1 MVSPAP
7 SIAETRTVKGE
18 AEQWT
23 VKDTHQENISFS
35 NVRPVDVKVRGLTVE
50 VDAPKSIMQK
60 LSFKKKTPKDPEQGH
75 SDRKRILDTISADFP
90 QGSLSAILG
99 SSGSGKTTLL
109 NILSRRMRS
118 SNLTV
123 AGLVEFNGSPKLSSI
138 SNAYVTQMDLLLPTL
153 TVRETLLYAA
163 ALRLPASTNA
173 EKRKQLVEEIILEL
187 GLKECA
193 STYVGDGESHKGC
206 SGGERR
212 RVSIGVQMLSNPSV
226 LFCDEPT
233 TGLDA
238 TSAYQL
244 VKTLK
249 SLSQKGRT
257 IICTIH
263 QPRHDIFF
271 LFDRITLLS
280 QGHSLYSGP
289 TDGAL
294 PWFEGLLPGSFHKRV
309 NPADYLIQ
317 IAAVDSRT
325 PEAESETQGR
335 LNMLIQAWKKESPI
349 RFDGSTS
356 KEGKDLPNPINDDD
370 HGKIEAAPLA
380 RQIAVLTSRTL
391 KTTIRD
397 PMGLAAA
404 WMEAILMAL
413 VCGLVFLQLGKDQ
426 AGIRSREA
434 ALYISA
440 GLQGY
445 LVLLYETWRLAGVD
459 IALFDRERGEGVIGV
474 VAWMVSRRLARG
486 MLEDVAVPF
495 LFSVIFYFMCGFDA
509 DGVQFLKFFAVILL
523 NQLISVT
530 FAVVCVGVSRDFSIA
545 TLVGNLS
552 FTVQSFS
559 CGFFIQA
566 NSIPVYV
573 RWLKWIAYIYY
584 AFAALA
590 VNEFTDEY
598 YDCPTGN
605 AATDPN
611 CLQYRGNFI
620 LQNLSFHRN
629 WYAVPVVVMLAFV
642 VGFGILGGLLLKF
655 WTVDIRVGGVQ
666 QPKEASRK
674 DKLTKTR
681 SERDPTPPIDV
692 DLLDFSLVIEKPL
705 ARGEEAKHKTILH
718 GVTTRFEAGAV
729 NVIMGPSGSGKSS
742 LLNTMAL
749 RVHSSPLVRYRA
761 GGRMLLNGVDP
772 GDSIVRSLCSYVTQD
787 DNSLLPYLT
796 VREMLHFAAGLRLP
810 KEMSKEQKRQ
820 KAEEVILKLGL
831 RDCADTLIGSE
842 FIKGISGGEKR
853 RVSIAV
859 QILTEPRILI
869 ADEPTSGLD
878 AFTAS
883 SILDVLNTL
892 AQEGRTVIITIHQ
905 SRSELFNQF
914 GNLLLLAKGG
924 HVAYSGTAADMIAYF
939 TALGHPYPPMS
950 NPSDWAL
957 DLISVDLRSA
967 KEEEL
972 SRAKVQKILDAYD
985 PKAHFDFAKHR
996 QVALPGELGRM
1007 RKRMAPFYVALPIL
1021 LRRGV
1026 LNFKRQPNL
1035 GAARIGQVIGLGGA
1049 LALFFA
1055 PLGRDYYDAS
1065 MNIVGGIQEIL
1076 PIYFVGMLQNVA
1088 MYPNERD
1095 VFYKENEDRA
1105 YSLEAFFVSYT
1116 MLEVPFE
1123 IVSALLFSL
1132 LGCIAINLKRTVP
1145 MYFIVALNAFCI
1157 VSCGESIG
1165 IIFNTLFQ
1173 STGFALNVTSTIL
1186 SIGTFMSGLLSVD
1199 MPGFLE
1205 GINYISP
1212 LKYATENLMPYT
1224 LRGMTFTCE
1233 DFQRLPDGRCPLE
1246 TGEQVLQLF
1255 NMDIDPAPRLG
1266 AVVATTVVYRIVA
1279 YLVLRL
1285 VRTDVG
1291 GLWRRGRRE

>member
-1 MVSPAP
+1 MASPTLSDAD
-7 SIAETRTVKGE
+7 TRTVKGE

-35 NVRPVDVKVRGLTVE
+35 NVRPVNVKVRDLTVE
-50 VDAPKSIMQK
+50 VDAPKSLAQR
-60 LSFKKKTPKDPEQGH
+60 LSFKKKPSADPERGNA
-75 SDRKRILDTISADFP
+75 DRKRILDTISADFP

-99 SSGSGKTTLL
+99 SSGSGKTTML

-118 SNLTV
+118 SNLNVTGV
-123 AGLVEFNGSPKLSSI
+123 VEFNGSPKLSSI

-163 ALRLPASTNA
+163 ALRLPATTDTA
-173 EKRKQLVEEIILEL
+173 KRAQLVEEVILEL

-249 SLSQKGRT
+249 SLALKGRT

-280 QGHSLYSGP
+280 QGHALYSGL

-294 PWFEGLLPGSFHKRV
+294 PWFEDLLPGSFHKRV

-317 IAAVDSRT
+317 VAAVDSRT
-325 PEAESETQGR
+325 PEAETETQGR
-335 LNMLIQAWKKESPI
+335 LNMLIQAWKKESPM
-349 RFDGSTS
+349 RFDSS
-356 KEGKDLPNPINDDD
+356 SNKEASHAASGFAVDEHAKS
-370 HGKIEAAPLA
+370 EAAPLM
-380 RQIAVLTSRTL
+380 RQIAVLTSRTIR
-391 KTTIRD
+391 TTIRD

-404 WMEAILMAL
+404 WMEAVLMSL

-426 AGIRSREA
+426 GGIRSREA

-474 VAWMVSRRLARG
+474 TAWMISRRLARG
-486 MLEDVAVPF
+486 LLEDVAVPF

-509 DGVQFLKFFAVILL
+509 DGVQFFKFYAVIFL
-523 NQLISVT
+523 NQLIAVN
-530 FAVVCVGVSRDFSIA
+530 FAVLCVGVSRDFSIA

-598 YDCPTGN
+598 YDCPSGD
-605 AATDPN
+605 AATDPD

-620 LQNLSFHRN
+620 LQNLSFDPN
-629 WYAVPVVVMLAFV
+629 WYVIPVIVMLAFV
-642 VGFGILGGLLLKF
+642 VIFMLIGGLLLKF

-666 QPKEASRK
+666 QPKEIAQK

-692 DLLDFSLVIEKPL
+692 DLLDFSLAIEKPL
-705 ARGEEAKHKTILH
+705 ARGELKQKTILH
-718 GVTTRFEAGAV
+718 SVTTRFEAGAV

-810 KEMSKEQKRQ
+810 KEMTKEQKRQ

-883 SILDVLNTL
+883 SILDVLNSL

-905 SRSELFNQF
+905 SRSELFDQF

-924 HVAYSGTAADMIAYF
+924 HVAYSGRAADMISYF
-939 TALGHPYPPMS
+939 TGLGHAYPPMS

-957 DLISVDLRSA
+957 DLVSVDLRSA
-967 KEEEL
+967 KEEEE
-972 SRAKVQKILDAYD
+972 SRAKVQRILDVYD
-985 PKAHFDFAKHR
+985 PKAHFNFEKHR

-1007 RKRMAPFYVALPIL
+1007 RKRMAPLWVAVPIL
-1021 LRRGV
+1021 LKRGM

-1035 GAARIGQVIGLGGA
+1035 AGARIGQVVGLGGA

-1065 MNIVGGIQEIL
+1065 MNIVGAIQEIL
-1076 PIYFVGMLQNVA
+1076 PMYFVGMLQNVA
-1088 MYPNERD
+1088 MYPTERD
-1095 VFYKENEDRA
+1095 VFYKENDDRA
-1105 YSLEAFFVSYT
+1105 YSLEAFFLSYT
-1116 MLEVPFE
+1116 ILEVPFE

-1132 LGCIAINLKRTVP
+1132 LGCIAINLNRTIS

-1173 STGFALNVTSTIL
+1173 STGFALNVTSTVL

-1199 MPGFLE
+1199 MIGFLK

-1212 LKYATENLMPYT
+1212 LKYAAENLMPYT
-1224 LRGMTFTCE
+1224 LRGMIFTCE
-1233 DFQRLPDGRCPLE
+1233 DFQRLPDGHCPLE

-1255 NMDIDPAPRLG
+1255 HMDIDPVPRLG
-1266 AVVATTVVYRIVA
+1266 AIVATTVVYRLVA

-1291 GLWRRGRRE
+1291 GLWRRKRE

>member
-1 MVSPAP
+1 MAQ
-7 SIAETRTVKGE
+7 R
-18 AEQWT
+18 
-23 VKDTHQENISFS
+23 
-35 NVRPVDVKVRGLTVE
+35 
-50 VDAPKSIMQK
+50 
-60 LSFKKKTPKDPEQGH
+60 LSFKKKAAQDPEQGH
-75 SDRKRILDTISADFP
+75 SDRKRILDTIAADFP

-118 SNLTV
+118 PNMRV

-173 EKRKQLVEEIILEL
+173 EKRRQLVEEIILEL

-212 RVSIGVQMLSNPSV
+212 RVSIGVQMLGNPSV

-249 SLSQKGRT
+249 SLSMKGRT

-280 QGHSLYSGP
+280 QGHALYSGP

-294 PWFEGLLPGSFHKRV
+294 PWFEDLLPGSFHKRV

-317 IAAVDSRT
+317 IAAVDSRSS
-325 PEAESETQGR
+325 EAEAETQGR
-335 LNMLIQAWKKESPI
+335 LNKLIQAWKEESPA
-349 RFDGSTS
+349 RFDDKSS
-356 KEGKDLPNPINDDD
+356 KEDRHLPTNLDNSDRGKT
-370 HGKIEAAPLA
+370 EAAPLM
-380 RQIAVLTSRTL
+380 RQIAVLTSRTIR
-391 KTTIRD
+391 TTIRD

-413 VCGLVFLQLGKDQ
+413 VCGLVFLKLGKDQ

-474 VAWMVSRRLARG
+474 VAWMISRRLARG
-486 MLEDVAVPF
+486 LLEDVAVPF

-598 YDCPTGN
+598 YACPAGDAVTN
-605 AATDPN
+605 PD

-674 DKLTKTR
+674 DKLTQTR
-681 SERDPTPPIDV
+681 SERDRTPPIDV

-705 ARGEEAKHKTILH
+705 AKGETKHKTILH

-742 LLNTMAL
+742 LLNAMAL
-749 RVHSSPLVRYRA
+749 RLHSSPLVRYRA
-761 GGRMLLNGVDP
+761 GGRLLLNGVAP
-772 GDSIVRSLCSYVTQD
+772 GDSLVRSLCSYVTQD

-810 KEMSKEQKRQ
+810 KEMSKAQKRQ

-905 SRSELFNQF
+905 SRSELFDQF

-924 HVAYSGTAADMIAYF
+924 HVAYAGPAADMIAYF
-939 TALGHPYPPMS
+939 GALGHAYPPMS

-967 KEEEL
+967 GEEAA
-972 SRAKVQKILDAYD
+972 SRAKVQRVLDAYD
-985 PKAHFDFAKHR
+985 PGAHFNLGAQR

-1007 RKRMAPFYVALPIL
+1007 RKQMAPFYVALPIL
-1021 LRRGV
+1021 LRRGL

-1035 GAARIGQVIGLGGA
+1035 GGARIGQVLGLGGA

-1088 MYPNERD
+1088 MYPIERD
-1095 VFYKENEDRA
+1095 VFYKENDDRA

-1116 MLEVPFE
+1116 LLEVPFE

-1132 LGCIAINLKRTVP
+1132 LGCIAINLKRT
-1145 MYFIVALNAFCI
+1145 
-1157 VSCGESIG
+1157 SIG

-1199 MPGFLE
+1199 MPAFLK

-1212 LKYATENLMPYT
+1212 LKYATENLTPYT
-1224 LRGMTFTCE
+1224 LRGLTFTCE

-1246 TGEQVLQLF
+1246 TGEQVLRLF
-1255 NMDIDPAPRLG
+1255 RMDIDPAPRLG
-1266 AVVATTVVYRIVA
+1266 ALVATAVVYRMVA
-1279 YLVLRL
+1279 YAVLKV
-1285 VRTDVG
+1285 VRADMG
-1291 GLWRRGRRE
+1291 GGWRWRRGRGRE